1 MYTFLIQCFCYPGA
15 RGFSSLLAAL
25 QLIVTTS
32 LLALFCEQKI
42 SRKTS
47 GAKVYFCGK
56 LQKMK
61 KKTQEKVNSNQRQHI
76 YMYFS
81 GLKTL
86 NIQSHVS
93 VSEINSIHVIF
104 FFQTLAMLL
113 SAIPLTAR
121 GPSQIMVFDIHALQE
136 RFYFTDNV
144 IPR

>member
-1 MYTFLIQCFCYPGA
+1 
-15 RGFSSLLAAL
+15 
-25 QLIVTTS
+25 
-32 LLALFCEQKI
+32 
-42 SRKTS
+42 
-47 GAKVYFCGK
+47 
-56 LQKMK
+56 
-61 KKTQEKVNSNQRQHI
+61 
-76 YMYFS
+76 MYFS